1 MQVSGI
7 CHFNLRAPRELLDAL
22 RDFYCDI
29 VGLSVGAR
37 PAFSSFGYWL
47 YAGSK
52 DVLHLT
58 EARPGEQ
65 RCTGRAATFD
75 HVAFACTDAAAYRV
89 RLQAA
94 GIAFTTDTVPGTGQL
109 QMFFTDPAG
118 NGVEINF
125 AGSADASV
133 RATV

>member
-1 MQVSGI
+1 MHVAGI
-7 CHFNLRAPRELLDAL
+7 CHFNLRASRELLDSL
-22 RDFYCDI
+22 RDFYRDI

-58 EARPGEQ
+58 EARADEQ
-65 RCTGRAATFD
+65 RPPDAACTFD
-75 HVAFACTDAAAYRV
+75 HVAFSCTNLAAYEA

-94 GIAFTTDTVPGTGQL
+94 GIAYVIDAVPGTGQL
-109 QMFFTDPAG
+109 QLFLRDPAG
-118 NGVEINF
+118 NGVELNF
-125 AGSADASV
+125 ISTGA
-133 RATV
+133 